1 MGVILL
7 KLKTILL
14 FIYVVMHMCMQVC
27 ACVCAGAR
35 GGQKGAAE
43 PTPGTGVTDNCEPL
57 DMGTGN

>member
-35 GGQKGAAE
+35 GGQKGVPE
-43 PTPGTGVTDNCEPL
+43 PTPGTGVTDHCEPF